1 MLGFKKSSLFCQL
14 HLKKIAYLLWAVT
27 FFIIIT
33 YLYDIVSE
41 NWIQVVGDI
50 NIKKNKINLFLLDFI
65 NKQLV

>member
-1 MLGFKKSSLFCQL
+1 MGSN
-14 HLKKIAYLLWAVT
+14 

-50 NIKKNKINLFLLDFI
+50 NIKKKTRLIYFC
-65 NKQLV
+65 